1 MKSNNKQNK
10 STTLIPIAM
19 MFLAVGVS
27 ITTISIWL
35 KYSFMII
42 SIILSAIA
50 LFLSLKNSNNKDK

>member
-19 MFLAVGVS
+19 MFLAVGIS
-27 ITTISIWL
+27 MTTIWL
-35 KYSFMII
+35 KYSFVII

-50 LFLSLKNSNNKDK
+50 LFLSLKNSNNNDK